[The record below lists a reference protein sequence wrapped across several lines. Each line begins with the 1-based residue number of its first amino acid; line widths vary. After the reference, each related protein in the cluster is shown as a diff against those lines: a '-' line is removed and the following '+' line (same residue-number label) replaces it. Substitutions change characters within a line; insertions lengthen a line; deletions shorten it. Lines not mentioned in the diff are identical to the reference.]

1 MTPLHEN
8 ELKQVAPGTA
18 DPSPIREPAGSET
31 AVARFPIVGI
41 GASSGGLA
49 AFEAFFSGLP
59 DNVEPDMAFVLVQ
72 HLAPDHESI
81 LAELIRKRTRMPVF
95 EVQDG
100 MVVERNSVYIISP
113 NHDLALMGGRLHL
126 LPPEGPR
133 GQRLPIDFFFRS
145 LAQDQR
151 ELAVGIVLSGN
162 GRDGTEGLRA
172 IKAEGGMAM
181 AQTPASAQ
189 FDGMPR
195 SALATGLVDMELPPA
210 AMAGRLIDYTGRTRT
225 GREQAAADPDAHENA
240 IRKICILLR
249 TETGHDFS
257 LYKSSTVQR
266 RIERRMAVQGIG
278 HVDDYARFLRQTPAE
293 AAALFR
299 DLLIGVTHFFRDRD
313 AFKAVEAIAIP
324 RLFAGKGPN
333 DTVRV
338 WTAGCSTGEEAYSLA
353 MLIREHLDQHDLE
366 CKVQLFATDI
376 DPRAIATAR
385 AGIYPASIRSD
396 LTSEQ
401 LERYFTTES
410 DGSYRIQKR
419 IRDMLIFSEQ
429 DVIRDPPF
437 SRVDMVTCRNLLIYL
452 SSELQKRLIPLFHF
466 ALNSGGM
473 LFLGGSESIGDFEN
487 LFVPLDRK
495 SKLYLK
501 ESVVAQAVP
510 VAGQPMSRAPISRL
524 PTYVPSPDRAA
535 SRTKPVTLRE
545 VTEQALLN
553 HLSPAAA
560 LVNAK
565 GDIQYLQG
573 RTGLYLE
580 PASGEPGVSNLHR
593 MAREGLREIAM
604 SALQR
609 AVTTGAVVRRT
620 GLQTGASGQEH
631 HFDLVVSPLARSD
644 DSTIAAQLFLVV
656 FEPVAAPTRTGLAPA
671 LEDVALGA
679 SASDAATISD
689 LREALAAKEEY
700 LQTTHQALE
709 ATNEAL
715 QSSNEELHS
724 VNEELQSTNEE
735 LETSKE
741 ELQSVNE
748 ELATVNA
755 ELQTKVADLSRAN
768 NDMNNLLAGTG
779 IGTIFVDHEL
789 RILRFTPEATRIIN
803 LIAAD
808 IGRPVSH
815 IVSNLSGY
823 DRLLVDVQSVL
834 DTLVPKEID
843 VCTVEGKWY
852 AMRIQPYRTLNN
864 VIEGAVLTFVDI
876 SESMRSRDEL
886 KRAQELASL
895 AMVIR
900 DTRDAITVHD
910 LSGRIIGWNPAATRL
925 YGWTEQE
932 ALSMHITDLLPDAL
946 REGAVDAS
954 TRLSTANAL
963 SGQASQ
969 RRTKQGTV
977 INVWLTATA
986 LLDTHGETYAIA
998 QVERPDN
1005 SLQPLSDG
1013 PTGAVKHR
1021 E

>member
-1 MTPLHEN
+1 MNPLHDN
-8 ELKQVAPGTA
+8 EVTNVAPGTTA
-18 DPSPIREPAGSET
+18 ALTDMAVSET
-31 AVARFPIVGI
+31 AAAQFPIVGI

-59 DNVEPDMAFVLVQ
+59 DDADPDMAFVLVQ
-72 HLAPDHESI
+72 HLSPDHESI
-81 LAELIRKRTRMPVF
+81 LAELIRTRTRMQVF
-95 EVQDG
+95 EVTDG
-100 MVVERNSVYIISP
+100 MLVERNCVYIIRP
-113 NHDLALMGGRLHL
+113 NHDLALMGGRLNL
-126 LPPEGPR
+126 LPPEAPR

-151 ELAVGIVLSGN
+151 EAAIAIVLSGT
-162 GRDGTEGLRA
+162 GSDGAAGLRA
-172 IKAEGGMAM
+172 IKAEGGIAM

-189 FDGMPR
+189 FDSMPR
-195 SALATGLVDMELPPA
+195 NALATGLVDLELPPA
-210 AMAGRLIDYTGRTRT
+210 AMASRLIDYLGRTRT
-225 GREQAAADPDAHENA
+225 GRQQAATDPYAHENA

-257 LYKSSTVQR
+257 LYKFSTVQR

-278 HVDDYARFLRQTPAE
+278 HIEDYARFLRQTPAE
-293 AAALFR
+293 ASALFR
-299 DLLIGVTHFFRDRD
+299 DLLIGVTHFFRDTN
-313 AFKAVEAIAIP
+313 AFKAVESIAIP
-324 RLFAGKGPN
+324 RLFAGKGPT

-353 MLIREHLDQHDLE
+353 MLIRDYLDQHQLE

-396 LTSEQ
+396 LTPER
-401 LERYFTTES
+401 LERHFTNEA
-410 DGSYRIQKR
+410 DGCFRIQKR

-452 SSELQKRLIPLFHF
+452 SSELQRRLIPLFHF

-473 LFLGGSESIGDFEN
+473 LFLGGAESVGEFEN

-501 ESVVAQAVP
+501 ENVIAQARP
-510 VAGQPMSRAPISRL
+510 FPGQSTSNLPISRL
-524 PTYVPSPDRAA
+524 PTYASRPEEAA
-535 SRTKPVTLRE
+535 SRTKLVTLRE
-545 VTEQALLN
+545 VTEQALLK

-580 PASGEPGVSNLHR
+580 PATGEPGASSLHR
-593 MAREGLREIAM
+593 MARDGLRETIM

-609 AVTTGAVVRRT
+609 AVTSGKVVRRPALKT
-620 GLQTGASGQEH
+620 EATGAEL
-631 HFDLVVSPLARSD
+631 HFDLVVSPVARAD
-644 DSTIAAQLFLVV
+644 DSTAAAQLFLVV
-656 FEPVAAPTRTGLAPA
+656 FEPAPNAPRVSLVPPAAGEAHGQT
-671 LEDVALGA
+671 V
-679 SASDAATISD
+679 SDAATISD

-700 LQTTHQALE
+700 LQTTLQTLE

-724 VNEELQSTNEE
+724 VNEELQSANEE

-779 IGTIFVDHEL
+779 IGTIFVDHAL
-789 RILRFTPEATRIIN
+789 KILRFTPEATRIIN
-803 LIAAD
+803 LITAD

-823 DRLLVDVQSVL
+823 DRLLVDVQTVL

-876 SESMRSRDEL
+876 SKSMRSRE
-886 KRAQELASL
+886 EPG
-895 AMVIR
+895 
-900 DTRDAITVHD
+900 H
-910 LSGRIIGWNPAATRL
+910 
-925 YGWTEQE
+925 
-932 ALSMHITDLLPDAL
+932 
-946 REGAVDAS
+946 
-954 TRLSTANAL
+954 
-963 SGQASQ
+963 GQ
-969 RRTKQGTV
+969 
-977 INVWLTATA
+977 
-986 LLDTHGETYAIA
+986 
-998 QVERPDN
+998 
-1005 SLQPLSDG
+1005 
-1013 PTGAVKHR
+1013 
-1021 E
+1021 

>member
-1 MTPLHEN
+1 MNPRQDDKVTT
-8 ELKQVAPGTA
+8 VAPEVTDA
-18 DPSPIREPAGSET
+18 DANREPATAET
-31 AVARFPIVGI
+31 AARFPIVGI

-49 AFEAFFSGLP
+49 AFEAFFSGMP
-59 DNVEPDMAFVLVQ
+59 DDVEPDMAFVLVQ
-72 HLAPDHESI
+72 HLAPDHESM
-81 LAELIRKRTRMPVF
+81 LAELIRTRTRMQVF
-95 EVQDG
+95 EVKDG
-100 MVVERNSVYIISP
+100 MKVERNSVYIIRP

-126 LPPEGPR
+126 LPPEAPR

-151 ELAVGIVLSGN
+151 DQGIGIVLSGT

-181 AQTPASAQ
+181 VQTPASAQ
-189 FDGMPR
+189 FDSMPR
-195 SALATGLVDMELPPA
+195 NALATGVVDLELPPA
-210 AMAGRLIDYTGRTRT
+210 AMAGRLIDYMGRTRT
-225 GREQAAADPDAHENA
+225 GHQQAAADPYAHENA
-240 IRKICILLR
+240 IRKVCILLR

-278 HVDDYARFLRQTPAE
+278 HVEDYARFLRQTPAE

-299 DLLIGVTHFFRDRD
+299 DLLIGVTHFFRDTD
-313 AFKAVEAIAIP
+313 AFKAVEALAIP
-324 RLFAGKGPN
+324 RLFAGKGPS
-333 DTVRV
+333 DPVRV

-353 MLIREHLDQHDLE
+353 MLIRDHLDQHQLD

-385 AGIYPASIRSD
+385 AGIYPASIRND
-396 LTSEQ
+396 LAPEY
-401 LERYFTTES
+401 LERHFTIEA
-410 DGSYRIQKR
+410 DGSFRIQKR
-419 IRDMLIFSEQ
+419 IRDMIIFSEQ

-452 SSELQKRLIPLFHF
+452 SSELQRRVIPLFHF
-466 ALNSGGM
+466 ALNNGGL
-473 LFLGGSESIGDFEN
+473 LFLGGSESVGEFEN

-501 ESVVAQAVP
+501 ESVMAQTRPFAS
-510 VAGQPMSRAPISRL
+510 QQTSHFPISRL
-524 PTYVPSPDRAA
+524 PTYAPLPEQAA
-535 SRTKPVTLRE
+535 SRVKLITLRE
-545 VTEQALLN
+545 VTEQALLK
-553 HLSPAAA
+553 HLSPVAA

-573 RTGLYLE
+573 RTSPYLE
-580 PASGEPGVSNLHR
+580 PATGEPGASSLHR
-593 MAREGLREIAM
+593 MARDGLREIFM
-604 SALQR
+604 STLQR
-609 AVTTGAVVRRT
+609 AVTTGAVVRRQALKSSV
-620 GLQTGASGQEH
+620 GGEQLN
-631 HFDLVVSPLARSD
+631 FDLIVSPLPRAD
-644 DSTIAAQLFLVV
+644 DSTAAAQLFLVI
-656 FEPVAAPTRTGLAPA
+656 FEPVAAASRIGLVPA
-671 LEDVALGA
+671 LEDEAPAL
-679 SASDAATISD
+679 SARDAATISD
-689 LREALAAKEEY
+689 LRAALAAKEEY
-700 LQTTHQALE
+700 LQTTLHALE
-709 ATNEAL
+709 STNEAL

-724 VNEELQSTNEE
+724 VNEELQSANEE

-803 LIAAD
+803 LITAD

-823 DRLLVDVQSVL
+823 DRLLVDVQTVL

-876 SESMRSRDEL
+876 SKSLRSRGEP
-886 KRAQELASL
+886 
-895 AMVIR
+895 
-900 DTRDAITVHD
+900 RDA
-910 LSGRIIGWNPAATRL
+910 
-925 YGWTEQE
+925 Q
-932 ALSMHITDLLPDAL
+932 
-946 REGAVDAS
+946 
-954 TRLSTANAL
+954 
-963 SGQASQ
+963 
-969 RRTKQGTV
+969 
-977 INVWLTATA
+977 
-986 LLDTHGETYAIA
+986 
-998 QVERPDN
+998 
-1005 SLQPLSDG
+1005 
-1013 PTGAVKHR
+1013 
-1021 E
+1021 